1 MCASEHTSL
10 GTRSNSLVA
19 LVSQRDTSDVSAR
32 TTVTEEVLVRTESAT
47 VRFATRCLGAA
58 LLGLLALAAVAH
70 ARSIDVPLAMRAT
83 LAAVRD
89 DTPLAILL
97 PSELDFGYDK
107 RVFATGAG
115 DQRSYLLTLTT
126 RLPCG
131 ANSCY
136 LASFEAKRALK
147 SASWRGNVRLRG
159 GRMGLFDA
167 RSCGG
172 SCAPTTIEWYSRGNR
187 YEIAAVLAD
196 RSDAAQRRRLVVAAN
211 SAIGAGPR

>member
-1 MCASEHTSL
+1 MRSESPT
-10 GTRSNSLVA
+10 A
-19 LVSQRDTSDVSAR
+19 LFAR
-32 TTVTEEVLVRTESAT
+32 
-47 VRFATRCLGAA
+47 RCLGAA
-58 LLGLLALAAVAH
+58 LLGVFALAAVAH
-70 ARSIDVPLAMRAT
+70 ARSIDIPAAMGAT
-83 LAAVRD
+83 LAKVRD
-89 DTPLAILL
+89 DTRLAILL
-97 PSELDFGYDK
+97 PSELELGFDK
-107 RVFATGAG
+107 AVFATGGG
-115 DQRSYLLTLTT
+115 DRRSYFLTLTT

-136 LASFEAKRALK
+136 LASFTAKRAVK

-187 YEIAAVLAD
+187 YEIAADLAD
-196 RSDAAQRRRLVVAAN
+196 RSDRAQRRRLVAAAN

>member
-1 MCASEHTSL
+1 
-10 GTRSNSLVA
+10 V
-19 LVSQRDTSDVSAR
+19 
-32 TTVTEEVLVRTESAT
+32 
-47 VRFATRCLGAA
+47 
-58 LLGLLALAAVAH
+58 LALAAVAH
-70 ARSIDVPLAMRAT
+70 ARSIDIPAAMGAT
-83 LAAVRD
+83 LAEVRD

-97 PSELDFGYDK
+97 PSELDLGYDK
-107 RVFATGAG
+107 PVFATGG
-115 DQRSYLLTLTT
+115 GNRRSYFLTLTT

-136 LASFEAKRALK
+136 LASFRAKRAVK
-147 SASWRGNVRLRG
+147 SASWHGNVRLRG

-187 YEIAAVLAD
+187 YEIAADLAD
-196 RSDAAQRRRLVVAAN
+196 RSDAAQRRRLIAAAN